1 MDQVNADG
9 QGVVHALDM
18 LFGQPANVFCQP
30 LLIKGSYLLH
40 QNDGGPLKAA
50 LCVDKVVGGQLRL
63 YPHPAGNGRNDHCG
77 TVLVS
82 LIILD
87 DNNGAIPLLF

>member
-9 QGVVHALDM
+9 QGVVYALDM

-50 LCVDKVVGGQLRL
+50 LCVDKVVGGQFGL
-63 YPHPAGNGRNDHCG
+63 YPHLAGNGRPGCACPGQPFQGVRTHPENRW
-77 TVLVS
+77 
-82 LIILD
+82 
-87 DNNGAIPLLF
+87 